1 MSVTRKR
8 FIAGAVCPGCNKP
21 DGVAL
26 WRHEGVGVI
35 ECVHCGHHQRQSESQ
50 SQSQS
55 ERQSQSQSQ
64 SQSEALAVRHVRSDE
79 KIIAVFRTD
88 ASFTRR

>member
-35 ECVHCGHHQRQSESQ
+35 ECVHCGHHQRQSQ

-55 ERQSQSQSQ
+55 ERQSQSQ

>member
-55 ERQSQSQSQ
+55 E
-64 SQSEALAVRHVRSDE
+64 ALAVRHVRSDE